1 MTTYGS
7 SLGRLLAVLSFFAV
21 AHGFAWDAAEPVSQD
36 SRNLRAGLKIPDEGY
51 CDQPYIVVTPEGH
64 WVCTMTTGPGREGEK
79 GQHVVA
85 TISTDQGRTWSEL
98 IDIEPS
104 SGPEASWIVPLIT
117 PGGRIYGF
125 YTYNGDDVRTLDG
138 RPIRVD
144 TIGWYAMKYSDD
156 GGRTWSAQRYRLPLR
171 LTACDRS
178 NDFKGQVQIF
188 WGIDKPNLV
197 GTEAVFAFTK
207 LGKYMLEL
215 GEGWVFRSD
224 NLLTETDPEQIRWE
238 LLPDGDHGIRDP
250 SFGSVQEEHNLV
262 PIGERDL
269 YCVYRTTLG
278 FPCHSY
284 SRDGGHTWTK
294 PVPMIYAP
302 GGRIVKTPR
311 ACPMLWRTSD
321 GRLLFW
327 FHNNSERSFRS
338 RNPAWITGGV
348 VKDGFVHWSQP
359 EILLYDPDP
368 NQRMSYP
375 DLVEQ
380 DGRFWVTET
389 QKTEARVHAI
399 DRTLLEGLWTQGES
413 KTVSR
418 EGLVVDQDAD
428 ELREGTIR
436 LPGAVDLSRQS
447 GLAID
452 VWLQLDAIVPGQT
465 LLDTRDA
472 QGRGWALETAADGR
486 LELDLNDGQRLATWT
501 SDAGSIQAGR
511 LHHVVAIVDSGPRI
525 ISFVID
531 GRLND
536 GGQDRDYG
544 WTRFPEGLSDVSG
557 TGTVRVGAEAGQVKR
572 VRLYSRYLRTSEAVA
587 HHRAGL

>member
-1 MTTYGS
+1 MDTYS
-7 SLGRLLAVLSFFAV
+7 SFLGRLSAALLFFAV
-21 AHGFAWDAAEPVSQD
+21 AHGFACYAANPVSQD
-36 SRNLRAGLKIPDEGY
+36 PRNLRAGLKIPDEGY

-138 RPIRVD
+138 RPVRVD

-380 DGRFWVTET
+380 NGRFWVTET

-428 ELREGTIR
+428 ELHEGTIR

-452 VWLQLDAIVPGQT
+452 FWLQLDAIAPGQT